1 MKKLIKRKKLKI
13 KKNNKNR
20 VSDNKI
26 FALIG
31 LDETPLSDEEEEE
44 EKDKKEEKL
53 QKDKKIKNKKN
64 NTKVSN
70 KRKSVSMPPKSKKNN
85 KNKNED
91 SKNKKKKENKKKA
104 QNSSDKKGKI
114 KRNKKVKTDDDEDDF
129 FSEEDQDDLIKL
141 TDLEDESE
149 SYGDDL
155 SKLDINEKKKME
167 REIEKALKGD
177 SDLGLEDLLEQSN
190 LEGIPLNKF
199 DSGTYSSD
207 NIVIDEE

>member
-1 MKKLIKRKKLKI
+1 
-13 KKNNKNR
+13 
-20 VSDNKI
+20 
-26 FALIG
+26 
-31 LDETPLSDEEEEE
+31 
-44 EKDKKEEKL
+44 
-53 QKDKKIKNKKN
+53 
-64 NTKVSN
+64 
-70 KRKSVSMPPKSKKNN
+70 MPPKSKKNN

-207 NIVIDEE
+207 NIDIDEE